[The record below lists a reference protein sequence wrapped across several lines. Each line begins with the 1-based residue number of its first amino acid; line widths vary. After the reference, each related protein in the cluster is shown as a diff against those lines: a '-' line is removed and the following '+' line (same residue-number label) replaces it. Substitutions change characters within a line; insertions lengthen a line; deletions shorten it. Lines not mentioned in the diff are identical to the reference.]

1 MLLLSQAPA
10 TLAPK
15 LARHGWLHSIFLWD
29 RPVLL
34 SRSKYLKVPLT
45 LEGTLQAATA
55 VTRCDCSADSTYK
68 GAAFQFL
75 LLLLA
80 FQVVCLPVC
89 CTQFPFSL
97 PLSSSIY
104 QEERQ
109 PPNPHSWVWNSP
121 CMLTTHTHLIL
132 NEGPTSNARPCVLCG
147 YETTAC
153 NQPLCEAEWVSGR
166 ESNLMPTSS
175 SWARAAITAVTDL
188 EGWFLP
194 LELTMFFI

>member
-29 RPVLL
+29 RPLLL
-34 SRSKYLKVPLT
+34 SRPKYLKVPLT

-109 PPNPHSWVWNSP
+109 PPNPHSWVWNSLRTHYAHTLNGYWMKAPLAMHIHVFCVDIKPQHVTSP
-121 CMLTTHTHLIL
+121 CVRL
-132 NEGPTSNARPCVLCG
+132 NECLDVRATSCPRLP
-147 YETTAC
+147 
-153 NQPLCEAEWVSGR
+153 AELR
-166 ESNLMPTSS
+166 QQ
-175 SWARAAITAVTDL
+175 
-188 EGWFLP
+188 
-194 LELTMFFI
+194 